1 MTGIGG
7 RKHFWDPGL
16 PVVHA
21 LVPTARSSRELRAA
35 KRVVAWVESQR
46 QQKVFPARD
55 RERRRVREKLR
66 VKLWNFKR
74 LGYVSLE
81 EQAQRNNFKN
91 PTKQESGDDQMI
103 VYAKK
108 FMIGADRAATGSTR
122 CGWSAGRCC
131 TRRSTTLGFAWILRS
146 EEYNDASSYGQEE
159 NEEVIE
165 DGS

>member
-7 RKHFWDPGL
+7 RKHFWENFWDPGL

-55 RERRRVREKLR
+55 RERRRVRENLR

-81 EQAQRNNFKN
+81 EQAQRNNFDK
-91 PTKQESGDDQMI
+91 KSDKAGDDR
-103 VYAKK
+103 V
-108 FMIGADRAATGSTR
+108 
-122 CGWSAGRCC
+122 C
-131 TRRSTTLGFAWILRS
+131 
-146 EEYNDASSYGQEE
+146 
-159 NEEVIE
+159 
-165 DGS
+165 

>member
-1 MTGIGG
+1 MSALTGIPRRSHCLTGIGG

-16 PVVHA
+16 PVVRA
-21 LVPTARSSRELRAA
+21 PVPTARSSRELRAA
-35 KRVVAWVESQR
+35 KRVVVWVESQC

-81 EQAQRNNFKN
+81 EQTQRNNFKN
-91 PTKQESGDDQMI
+91 PTKQEMI

-108 FMIGADRAATGSTR
+108 FMIGAAVQTERRQALRDVARALDVAALAAPRRWVLLGS
-122 CGWSAGRCC
+122 
-131 TRRSTTLGFAWILRS
+131 
-146 EEYNDASSYGQEE
+146 
-159 NEEVIE
+159 
-165 DGS
+165 